1 LNQLATALSDAKGE
15 EFMSAI
21 AIEKE
26 NTPAMALKAVI
37 IFDDRPLAARAI
49 TALENAANTIGETL
63 KWDIKSWQSDE
74 LKRADL
80 QGVTV
85 AVAADADLI
94 VLALDKSRNA
104 SDELLDWLEHW
115 SEHRRVEDAA
125 IMAFCPEESSPEFL
139 KELRWF
145 AEWRGLNFIESRDAA
160 AQKKVIRLSRVLPPE
175 PQMVGEPVLPAA
187 AGE

>member
-1 LNQLATALSDAKGE
+1 
-15 EFMSAI
+15 MSAVA

-26 NTPAMALKAVI
+26 KAPVMALKAVI
-37 IFDDRPLAARAI
+37 IFDDHALAARAI
-49 TALENAANTIGETL
+49 TALENAATSTGESIQCS
-63 KWDIKSWQSDE
+63 IKSWQSDS
-74 LKRADL
+74 LKRPDFA
-80 QGVTV
+80 GVIV

-125 IMAFCPEESSPEFL
+125 IMAFCPDESSPKFVD
-139 KELRWF
+139 ELRWF
-145 AEWRGLNFIESRDAA
+145 ADWRGLDFVESREATPP
-160 AQKKVIRLSRVLPPE
+160 KNVIRLGRVLSPKS
-175 PQMVGEPVLPAA
+175 QIAGEPAA